1 MYPAYNRQLTGGRIQ
16 WPDSAKLAANAG
28 FPGVDVGLPA
38 AIRNGLDSTRKLL
51 EDLKLRPA
59 VVNLPVD
66 FRRFPE

>member
-1 MYPAYNRQLTGGRIQ
+1 MARFGGVCRKRRLSL
-16 WPDSAKLAANAG
+16 WTSDS
-28 FPGVDVGLPA
+28 LP
-38 AIRNGLDSTRKLL
+38 IRNGLDSTRKLL